1 MDIKAILEQHKLWV
15 ESGGARGVRAN
26 LYGADLA
33 SADLTGAN
41 LTCANL
47 RSANLS
53 NANLTGA
60 NLTGA
65 NLTGANLTCAN
76 LSSADLY
83 YANLRYADLTRADL
97 TRAVLTRADLTRAK
111 LPDFQISQGEDL
123 IVYKKLRDAV
133 ICTLK
138 IPAAARRTASLVG
151 NKCRAEFAVVLE
163 GEGMSQHNRCF
174 TYEVGK
180 TVHPSEY
187 NDDIRE
193 ECRPGIH
200 FFMTRAEAEA
210 Y

>member
-41 LTCANL
+41 LYGADLASADLT
-47 RSANLS
+47 RANLS
-53 NANLTGA
+53 GAFLYSAYLTGA
-60 NLTGA
+60 NLRDA
-65 NLTGANLTCAN
+65 N
-76 LSSADLY
+76 
-83 YANLRYADLTRADL
+83 LTRADL

>member
-41 LTCANL
+41 LTCADL
-47 RSANLS
+47 SGADLTCADLSDANLYGADLAS
-53 NANLTGA
+53 ADLTGA
-60 NLTGA
+60 NLYSA
-65 NLTGANLTCAN
+65 YLTGANLR
-76 LSSADLY
+76 D
-83 YANLRYADLTRADL
+83 
-97 TRAVLTRADLTRAK
+97 AK